1 MALKS
6 KPLDQ
11 VRPDVPLQAVAP
23 EEIARVNVNIPLALR
38 QRWKVAAAQANRS
51 MTDLIVEAM
60 DKHLNAQNT
69 QVLK

>member
-11 VRPDVPLQAVAP
+11 VRADVPVQAVAL

-38 QRWKVAAAQANRS
+38 QRWKIAAAEANRS
-51 MTDLIVEAM
+51 MTDLIIEAM
-60 DKHLNAQNT
+60 EKHLNT
-69 QVLK
+69 QKS